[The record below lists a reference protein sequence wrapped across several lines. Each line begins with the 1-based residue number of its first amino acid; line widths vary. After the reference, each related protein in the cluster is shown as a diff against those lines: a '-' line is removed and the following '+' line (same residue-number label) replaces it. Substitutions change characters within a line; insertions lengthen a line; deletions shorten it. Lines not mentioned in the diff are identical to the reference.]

1 LLKADLDQGRIEMR
15 YAILMT
21 LSTLALAGA
30 VPAEAQPRGPTC
42 NISAYYLNGA
52 RLSVRAGPSANARAL
67 RTRAYQGSPV
77 AEITGQ
83 RGGWFR
89 VSRITDYEDD
99 TVLFQGNGWVPI
111 ASLGTS
117 IANADPRL
125 YARPSRQ
132 SRRLARLVPDGSLV
146 TLLGCTG
153 TWAQVRFRRQ
163 VGWLSSGGQCSNPLT
178 TCP

>member
-1 LLKADLDQGRIEMR
+1 MRRAVLL
-15 YAILMT
+15 T

-30 VPAEAQPRGPTC
+30 VPAESQRGPAC
-42 NISAYYLNGA
+42 SLSAYFLNG
-52 RLSVRAGPSANARAL
+52 RGVDVYAGPSANSRRL
-67 RTRAYQGSPV
+67 RTRPNRGSPV

-83 RGGWFR
+83 SGGWFR
-89 VSRITDYEDD
+89 VSRITDYEQDPENA
-99 TVLFQGNGWVPI
+99 VLFQGDGWVPV

-117 IANADPRL
+117 IANADPRV

-132 SRRLARLVPDGSLV
+132 SRRLARLVPDFSQV
-146 TLLGCTG
+146 TLLGCSG

-163 VGWLSSGGQCSNPLT
+163 TGWLSSGGQCSNPLT

>member
-1 LLKADLDQGRIEMR
+1 MR
-15 YAILMT
+15 HNILTM

-30 VPAEAQPRGPTC
+30 APAGAQPRAPIC
-42 NISAYYLNGA
+42 SISAYYLNGPRLQVRAAPSARA
-52 RLSVRAGPSANARAL
+52 RLL

-77 AEITGQ
+77 AEIIGQ
-83 RGGWFR
+83 SGGWFR
-89 VSRITDYEDD
+89 VTRITDYEDD
-99 TVLFQGNGWVPI
+99 TTLFSGVGWVPA

-132 SRRLARLVPDGSLV
+132 SRPLARLTPDGSHV
-146 TLLGCTG
+146 TLLGCSG
-153 TWAQVRFRRQ
+153 NWAQVRFRRQ

>member
-1 LLKADLDQGRIEMR
+1 MR
-15 YAILMT
+15 HEILMM

-30 VPAEAQPRGPTC
+30 VPAEAQPGPRC
-42 NISAYYLNGA
+42 SMSAYYLNGA
-52 RLSVRAGPSANARAL
+52 RLQVRAAPSARARLL

-83 RGGWFR
+83 SGGWFR
-89 VSRITDYEDD
+89 VARITDYEDD
-99 TVLFQGNGWVPI
+99 AVLFSGVGWVPA

-125 YARPSRQ
+125 YARPSLRSQ
-132 SRRLARLVPDGSLV
+132 RLARLVPDASRV
-146 TLLGCTG
+146 TLLGCSG
-153 TWAQVRFRRQ
+153 EWAQVRFRRQ
-163 VGWLSSGGQCSNPLT
+163 VGWLSRGGQCSNPLT

>member
-1 LLKADLDQGRIEMR
+1 MR
-15 YAILMT
+15 HNILIM

-30 VPAEAQPRGPTC
+30 IPAEAQPRAPMC
-42 NISAYYLNGA
+42 SISAFYLNGA
-52 RLSVRAGPSANARAL
+52 RLQVRAAPSARARLL

-83 RGGWFR
+83 SGGWFR
-89 VSRITDYEDD
+89 VSRITDYEDS
-99 TVLFQGNGWVPI
+99 TTLFSGVGWVP
-111 ASLGTS
+111 AAALGTS
-117 IANADPRL
+117 IANADPGL

-132 SRRLARLVPDGSLV
+132 SRRLARLVPDFSRV

-153 TWAQVRFRRQ
+153 DWAQVRFGRQ
-163 VGWLSSGGQCSNPLT
+163 TGWLSRGGQCSNPLT

>member
-1 LLKADLDQGRIEMR
+1 MR
-15 YAILMT
+15 HAMLTT

-30 VPAEAQPRGPTC
+30 LPAEAQQRGPMC
-42 NISAYYLNGA
+42 SLSAYYLNGTRLQVRAAPSARA
-52 RLSVRAGPSANARAL
+52 RLLRA
-67 RTRAYQGSPV
+67 RAYQGSPV

-89 VSRITDYEDD
+89 VSRITDYEDS
-99 TVLFQGNGWVPI
+99 TTLFSGVGWVP
-111 ASLGTS
+111 AAALGTS

-132 SRRLARLVPDGSLV
+132 SRRLARLVPDFSRV

-153 TWAQVRFRRQ
+153 DWAQVRFRRQ
-163 VGWLSSGGQCSNPLT
+163 TGWLSRGGHCSNPLT